1 TMIEDTLHNEFS
13 RTELSSVLPDDY
25 RRMNLEDLAY
35 ALWLRSDLSKW
46 RIPAVITVSDDFT
59 GNVMSR
65 FGVGLPQ
72 FNERGTVVGRE
83 ILQVG
88 SLTRVLLHHEF
99 DVTAFGV
106 TIARGSVHVV
116 NPADPGATSFAD
128 IYRDF
133 FEAGTEDV
141 TTGLHAQREPA
152 VYDRDGNVHG
162 ATNVR
167 LPQSP
172 VWYLGQL
179 KPGRGAWVRGPLSD
193 SSAIYLRRTE
203 EALFAF
209 PLAIPTPAQQLRR
222 AGGAVIWAIAAALI
236 AIFIHSIPSLIDAL
250 RRFPRGLGFRAR
262 TALYLTAVVVV
273 PLMVFVLFVRAYLAN
288 RLEAEYVDRG
298 QTALTAAQR
307 VIEDY
312 LASTTSAPP
321 EQVLDDEILSWL
333 ARVIGHD
340 LH

>member
-1 TMIEDTLHNEFS
+1 TAPHPALRMITAAVLCGLAVWFPVQKFERESAQRFISETYAPLVAGEAGQLRTMIEDTLHNEFS

-46 RIPAVITVSDDFT
+46 RIPAVITVKDDFT
-59 GNVMSR
+59 GNVISR

-72 FNERGTVVGRE
+72 FSERGEAVGRE

-99 DVTAFGV
+99 DVMAFGT

-152 VYDRDGNVHG
+152 VYDRDGN
-162 ATNVR
+162 
-167 LPQSP
+167 
-172 VWYLGQL
+172 
-179 KPGRGAWVRGPLSD
+179 
-193 SSAIYLRRTE
+193 
-203 EALFAF
+203 
-209 PLAIPTPAQQLRR
+209 
-222 AGGAVIWAIAAALI
+222 
-236 AIFIHSIPSLIDAL
+236 
-250 RRFPRGLGFRAR
+250 
-262 TALYLTAVVVV
+262 
-273 PLMVFVLFVRAYLAN
+273 
-288 RLEAEYVDRG
+288 
-298 QTALTAAQR
+298 
-307 VIEDY
+307 
-312 LASTTSAPP
+312 
-321 EQVLDDEILSWL
+321 
-333 ARVIGHD
+333 
-340 LH
+340 